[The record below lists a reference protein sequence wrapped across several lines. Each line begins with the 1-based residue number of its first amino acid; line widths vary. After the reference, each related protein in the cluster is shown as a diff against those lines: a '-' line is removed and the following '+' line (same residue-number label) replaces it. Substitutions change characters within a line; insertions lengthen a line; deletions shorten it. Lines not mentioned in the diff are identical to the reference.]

1 MRSAIG
7 ECKSAGWAMMGR
19 EAYFKSLCPR
29 HHLILLNF
37 HDEKEVFKILL
48 KLNLEIQ
55 GKSLCRNMHE
65 MKKIFHGVE
74 GVHVEIPFTVRL
86 NYSIFSFT
94 FLYNLPNVNK
104 MP

>member
-1 MRSAIG
+1 MMKK
-7 ECKSAGWAMMGR
+7 KSLNFVKPQLGDSR
-19 EAYFKSLCPR
+19 KSLCT
-29 HHLILLNF
+29 
-37 HDEKEVFKILL
+37 
-48 KLNLEIQ
+48 
-55 GKSLCRNMHE
+55 NMHE